1 MQCQPRHPVFR
12 LCLRHLFYTP
22 IKMYY
27 LSINVD
33 ELLWCRI
40 TIQGQVGGYKAA

>member
-1 MQCQPRHPVFR
+1 MQRQPRHPVFR

-22 IKMYY
+22 IKMHY

-33 ELLWCRI
+33 GLLWCRT
-40 TIQGQVGGYKAA
+40 TIQCQVGGYKAA